1 MQLRE
6 LAKATMYERLIGAG
20 DTPIQK
26 IGYNSR
32 NTAPGELF
40 CCVVGTFSDGHDYAA
55 QAAAAGAVALVVERE
70 LDIDLPQLV
79 VPNTRIA
86 MAEMAAAFYGDPSK
100 EMTMVGVTGT
110 NGKTSTTYMIKAI
123 AESAGAKV
131 GLIGTIR
138 NLVAERVIETE
149 RTTPESVDLQR
160 ILREMKDEGVT
171 LVVMEVSSHSLDQH
185 RVHGI
190 EFDIG
195 VFTNL
200 THDHL
205 DYHKTVENYLAAK
218 KKLFAQSKRA
228 VLNADDP
235 HFEDMAE
242 GLAIPVTTFGVRE
255 QADFFAADIDIAPRG
270 VQFELRADGKTT
282 QLNIGIPGLFSV
294 FNALAAAAAAS
305 LIGYSN
311 EAIKRGLEHMKSVS
325 GRLEPLPTYGREFT
339 VLLDYAHAPDA
350 LENVLTTIR
359 GFAKARIITLFGCGG
374 DRDHAK
380 RPIMGEIAGRY
391 SDFLVVTSD
400 NPRSED
406 PYCIIDSIME
416 GVMKSGCA
424 YVVIEDRYD
433 AIKFALEHAKKG
445 DIVLLAGKGHE
456 NYQEVSG
463 SKRHF
468 DEKEI
473 VAELLSKDAPC
484 RSASEGEEA

>member
-1 MQLRE
+1 MRLSE
-6 LAKATMYERLIGAG
+6 LAKATACISLTG
-20 DTPIQK
+20 DAQIES

-32 NTAPGELF
+32 KSAAGELF
-40 CCVVGTFSDGHDYAA
+40 CCVVGTFSDGHDFAA
-55 QAAAAGAVALVVERE
+55 EAARAGAVALVVERPLE
-70 LDIDLPQLV
+70 IDLPQLV
-79 VPNTRIA
+79 VANTRIA
-86 MAEMAAAFYGDPSK
+86 MAEMAAAFYDYPARG
-100 EMTMVGVTGT
+100 MTIVGVTGT

-123 AESAGAKV
+123 AEQAGAKV

-138 NLVAERVIETE
+138 NLVGSRVIETE

-160 ILREMKDEGVT
+160 ILREMRNENVT
-171 LVVMEVSSHSLDQH
+171 LAIMEVSSHSLDQH

-190 EFDIG
+190 AFDVG

-205 DYHKTVENYLAAK
+205 DYHKTVGNYLAAK
-218 KKLFAQSKRA
+218 KKLFAQSARA

-235 HFEDMAE
+235 CFAKMAE
-242 GLAIPVTTFGVRE
+242 GLTIPVKTFGVRE
-255 QADFFAADIDIAPRG
+255 RADFCAADIDITPRG
-270 VQFELRADGKTT
+270 VQFDLRAGGESTR
-282 QLNIGIPGLFSV
+282 LNVGIPGLFSV

-305 LIGYSN
+305 ALGYTG
-311 EAIKRGLEHMKSVS
+311 EEIQTGLERMSSVS
-325 GRLEPLPTYGREFT
+325 GRLEPLETNGRDFT

-359 GFAKARIITLFGCGG
+359 DFAKARVITLFGCGG
-374 DRDHAK
+374 DRDQAK

-406 PYCIIDSIME
+406 PYRIIESIME

-433 AIKFALEHAKKG
+433 AIKYALEHAKK
-445 DIVLLAGKGHE
+445 DDVVLLAGKGHE
-456 NYQEVSG
+456 SYQEVG
-463 SKRHF
+463 GGKKHF

-473 VAELLSKDAPC
+473 VAQLLREPG
-484 RSASEGEEA
+484 GEKTPRKEEENA